1 MKNFVVK
8 GKFKAGSNWEKFT
21 KTVESQNEKNAK
33 DKVYSV
39 FGSRHSI
46 KRSQIQI
53 ESIIEE

>member
-21 KTVESQNEKNAK
+21 KNVESQNEKNAK